1 MEYNSLAHHG
11 ILGMKWGV
19 RRYQNKDG
27 SLTTAGQKR
36 YNRDQKENAGKKE
49 GDRHYQNKDGSLTSA
64 GQKENA
70 GKKEGDRV
78 DQADPNRWVKEDLTR
93 SRRLADES
101 TQMTNKLKNITDNS
115 IRNQSKIKMDL
126 SSMSDKQ
133 LRDEINRAFLE
144 KQYND
149 LFAPQ
154 TASKGKE
161 YVSKT
166 LEIAGNALAVTSSAL
181 GIALAIKDLKG

>member
-36 YNRDQKENAGKKE
+36 YNRDQKENSGKKKE
-49 GDRHYQNKDGSLTSA
+49 DRD
-64 GQKENA
+64 QKEKSDK
-70 GKKEGDRV
+70 KKEDRV

-93 SRRLADES
+93 SRRLADEG
-101 TQMTNKLKNITDNS
+101 TQMINKLKNITDNS
-115 IRNQSKIKMDL
+115 IKNQSRTKMDL

-149 LFAPQ
+149 LFVPQ
-154 TASKGKE
+154 TTSRGKE

>member
-1 MEYNSLAHHG
+1 MENNSLAHHG

-36 YNRDQKENAGKKE
+36 YNRDQKENAGKK
-49 GDRHYQNKDGSLTSA
+49 K
-64 GQKENA
+64 
-70 GKKEGDRV
+70 GDRV
-78 DQADPNRWVKEDLTR
+78 GQADPNRWVKEDLTR

-115 IRNQSKIKMDL
+115 IKSQSKTKMDL

-154 TASKGKE
+154 TTSKGKE

-166 LEIAGNALAVTSSAL
+166 LEVAGSVLAVTSSAL

>member
-1 MEYNSLAHHG
+1 MEYNSLTHHG

-27 SLTTAGQKR
+27 SLTNAGQKR
-36 YNRDQKENAGKKE
+36 YNRDQKENSGKK
-49 GDRHYQNKDGSLTSA
+49 K
-64 GQKENA
+64 
-70 GKKEGDRV
+70 GDRV
-78 DQADPNRWVKEDLTR
+78 GQADPNRWVKEDLTR
-93 SRRLADES
+93 SRRLADEG

-115 IRNQSKIKMDL
+115 IKNQSRTKMDL

-154 TASKGKE
+154 TTSKGKE

-166 LEIAGNALAVTSSAL
+166 LEIAGSALAVTSSAL

>member
-27 SLTTAGQKR
+27 SLTNAGQKR
-36 YNRDQKENAGKKE
+36 YNRDQKENSGKK
-49 GDRHYQNKDGSLTSA
+49 K
-64 GQKENA
+64 
-70 GKKEGDRV
+70 GDRV
-78 DQADPNRWVKEDLTR
+78 GQADPNRWVKEDLTR
-93 SRRLADES
+93 SRRLADEG

-115 IRNQSKIKMDL
+115 IKNQSRTKMDL

-154 TASKGKE
+154 TTSRGKE